1 MENKELK
8 ISKEL
13 LENMTVEQLIE
24 IKIQMEELTN
34 RINEILSNDE
44 E

>member
-1 MENKELK
+1 MEENKELK

-24 IKIQMEELTN
+24 IKGEMEELTN
-34 RINEILSNDE
+34 RINEILSND
-44 E
+44 